1 MNHQV
6 LLAVAE
12 VVAPVLVL
20 VPISTIMFV
29 VRDSMN
35 IIMCLDGHLFLNVQ
49 IVQQDKLLM
58 SSRKEYLELSA
69 PVTIV
74 MNCAMC
80 VTWENILTFMQKP

>member
-1 MNHQV
+1 MRRKQNNEFYFYQLTQLKTVTETSYCYFVFVYQLKLGIHHVNHQV

-49 IVQQDKLLM
+49 IVQ
-58 SSRKEYLELSA
+58 
-69 PVTIV
+69 
-74 MNCAMC
+74 
-80 VTWENILTFMQKP
+80 